1 MKSSIIDISLSKL
14 DKVIMDYYTNNRD
27 DASYI
32 VMSSKTA
39 IEICKNAEELS
50 NKVFSHNTIP
60 TSNAKYILSAY
71 KGYKVAIDDDLM
83 YGEIDIV

>member
-1 MKSSIIDISLSKL
+1 MKTSIIDISLHKL
-14 DKVIMDYYTNNRD
+14 DEAIMDYHKKNN

-39 IEICKNAEELS
+39 TEICKTVEELS
-50 NKVFSHNTIP
+50 NKVFSHNATP
-60 TSNAKYILSAY
+60 NSNAKCRLSTY
-71 KGYKVAIDDDLM
+71 RGYVVAINDDLM